1 MRIFIGNELIPTKF
15 FQLFRAG
22 RESGELTPLHNDPFH
37 AASAILG
44 NTVFYVAAMSSLL
57 PNQFEPLDPD
67 QVACHR
73 DEALSSARRLL
84 GIKNK

>member
-1 MRIFIGNELIPTKF
+1 MIPTKF

-22 RESGELTPLHNDPFH
+22 RESGELNPLNNDPFH

-44 NTVFYVAAMSSLL
+44 TTVFYVAAMSALL

-67 QVACHR
+67 QVASHR
-73 DEALSSARRLL
+73 EEALSSARRLL
-84 GIKNK
+84 GIKSK